1 MLSSVLIFSIRRL
14 TIFVPTRYGQTE
26 RKLLTRSSR
35 VKLMALDQGVVD
47 SVTNANFKTVAEA
60 ASVGLAQA
68 MAVQAQNLASHQ
80 QRLNLLA
87 ESSLAQMLN
96 KMNALDP
103 EEAASIAKV
112 EKSDLGKI
120 ISELGSQIAGLQ
132 QMLKG
137 AQTTLPETGR

>member
-1 MLSSVLIFSIRRL
+1 M
-14 TIFVPTRYGQTE
+14 GQI
-26 RKLLTRSSR
+26 
-35 VKLMALDQGVVD
+35 
-47 SVTNANFKTVAEA
+47 
-60 ASVGLAQA
+60 
-68 MAVQAQNLASHQ
+68 
-80 QRLNLLA
+80 LNR
-87 ESSLAQMLN
+87 
-96 KMNALDP
+96 MNALDP

>member
-1 MLSSVLIFSIRRL
+1 
-14 TIFVPTRYGQTE
+14 
-26 RKLLTRSSR
+26 
-35 VKLMALDQGVVD
+35 MALDQGVVD